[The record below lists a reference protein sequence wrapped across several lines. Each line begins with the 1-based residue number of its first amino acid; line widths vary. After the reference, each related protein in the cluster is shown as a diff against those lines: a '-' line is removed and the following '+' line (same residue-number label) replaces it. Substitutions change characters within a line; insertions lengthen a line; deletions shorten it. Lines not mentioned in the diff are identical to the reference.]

1 MTWLKCFIFLS
12 TLVLVF
18 KKIESEYDTKYDNFY
33 SSSKAEI
40 VINEMNIDDAFESI
54 YTTVITNQ
62 QKPLGECSGWIIDS
76 VIGHTISISNN
87 NPLARNNCVK
97 LPKELDHPRKAL
109 IDIQNID
116 DNKCFKWCLVWYLNP
131 ADDNRRSITKADKN
145 FAKRPDF
152 KDIKFPV
159 KIRDIH
165 KIEKK
170 IPSALAFLVMKIKK
184 NIQSLCIKTCCLLLI
199 GEGEKNIMLLSKTSS

>member
-62 QKPLGECSGWIIDS
+62 QKSLEECSGWIIDS
-76 VIGHTISISNN
+76 VIDHTISISNN

-131 ADDNRRSITKADKN
+131 ADDNRRSITKAGKN